1 MRAPVA
7 QIKQII
13 AFTGELLLGPPC
25 DFRKGLQE
33 LICKPKTFIELS
45 LGLEDRLEV
54 NQLKVLREIM
64 KAAIDLNTVHGQS
77 VAAYGLALW
86 LNKLADFASYAGL
99 MRKAKKMQGAA
110 PKKRDDHKQVW
121 QFSSNAAELNEEILM
136 RNPKWK
142 QVNSPQTE
150 LESR

>member
-13 AFTGELLLGPPC
+13 GLTGELLLGSPC

-54 NQLKVLREIM
+54 SQLKVLREIM
-64 KAAIDLNTVHGQS
+64 RAAIDLNTVRGQS

-86 LNKLADFASYAGL
+86 LNKLADYANYAGL
-99 MRKAKKMQGAA
+99 MRKAKKMQVTAA
-110 PKKRDDHKQVW
+110 PPKKRDDQKQAW
-121 QFSSNAAELNEEILM
+121 
-136 RNPKWK
+136 
-142 QVNSPQTE
+142 
-150 LESR
+150 

>member
-64 KAAIDLNTVHGQS
+64 KAALDLNTVRGQS

-86 LNKLADFASYAGL
+86 LNKLAEFASYAGL
-99 MRKAKKMQGAA
+99 MSKAKKMQGAA
-110 PKKRDDHKQVW
+110 PKKRDDQKQAW
-121 QFSSNAAELNEEILM
+121 QFSSNAE
-136 RNPKWK
+136 
-142 QVNSPQTE
+142 
-150 LESR
+150 